1 MYKKKE
7 LLFLIVVVIGLLL
20 FGIYINKDKE
30 EIELIQTNNMVVVTI
45 DGEIARKTSLEFQN
59 STTYGS
65 VFLKIKNLL
74 NEYSD
79 LSSFDLYKQI
89 NNNIEII
96 IPTIDK
102 NNHYDNTAYININ
115 KASKQELMSLPQIGE
130 KRSEKIIEYI
140 KVNGPIKTW
149 EEFFKLVSVKD
160 EYKTEIKKQAF
171 L

>member
-7 LLFLIVVVIGLLL
+7 IIFLLFIIIILVLV
-20 FGIYINKDKE
+20 GIYINDE
-30 EIELIQTNNMVVVTI
+30 EKIEYAETDNTIVVNI
-45 DGEIARKTSLEFQN
+45 DGEIARKTKLEFQN
-59 STTYGS
+59 QTTYGS

-79 LSSFDLYKQI
+79 LSGFDLYKTI
-89 NNNIEII
+89 DKSVDIY

-102 NNHYDNTAYININ
+102 NNHYDSSIFININ
-115 KASKQELMSLPQIGE
+115 TATKKELMSLPQIGE

-140 KVNGPIKTW
+140 KTTGKIKTW
-149 EEFFKLVSVKD
+149 EEFFKIVSVKD
-160 EYKTEIKKQAF
+160 EYKTEIKKQAI